1 MISSMIR
8 RKNNSLASAGLVVA
22 LVALFAFSAS
32 SVSAQSA
39 DDSDKNFDLKS
50 TVGDVHVGSD
60 VDQGALGLPAYPGA
74 RLRKHDEDRSNANLA
89 LFTSAFGVKLVVA
102 HYDSDDD
109 AAKIVAFYRAKL
121 KKYGKVLECHSSH
134 HDGNVKSSVNIDEGS
149 DGSNKSKELKCE
161 GDNTGN
167 VIELKA
173 GTEDN
178 QHVVAIEP
186 AETGKGSTFEMVYLY
201 TRGKQGE
208 I

>member
-1 MISSMIR
+1 MSSNPLISG
-8 RKNNSLASAGLVVA
+8 KNNLASTVLRFGLAMV
-22 LVALFAFSAS
+22 LAFSAS
-32 SVSAQSA
+32 SVWAQSA

-50 TVGDVHVGSD
+50 TLGDVHVGSD
-60 VDQGALGLPAYPGA
+60 VDLRAIGLPAYPGA
-74 RLRKHDEDRSNANLA
+74 RLRHHDEDGSNANLA
-89 LFTSAFGVKLVVA
+89 LFTSAFGVKLLVA

-109 AAKIVAFYRAKL
+109 SGKIVDFYRGKL

-134 HDGNVKSSVNIDEGS
+134 HGGDVHSNVDVDESS
-149 DGSNKSKELKCE
+149 DGSHKSKELKCE
-161 GDNTGN
+161 GDDTGN

-178 QHVVAIEP
+178 QHVVAVEP
-186 AETGKGSTFEMVYLY
+186 GEKGKGSSLEMVYVH